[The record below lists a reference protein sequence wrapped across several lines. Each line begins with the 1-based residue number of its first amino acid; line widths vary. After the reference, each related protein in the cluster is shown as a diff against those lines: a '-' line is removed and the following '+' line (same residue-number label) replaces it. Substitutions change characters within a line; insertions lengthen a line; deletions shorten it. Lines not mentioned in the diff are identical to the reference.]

1 MYTWARAYCN
11 GPKLP
16 DLGMDGASVILP
28 EVQVVTI
35 RELPN

>member
-1 MYTWARAYCN
+1 MD
-11 GPKLP
+11 PLP